1 MCAAQPPAQEIVVV
15 KAQASI
21 EIERPPHTV
30 FSFIAEDFERNYPRW
45 SPEVK
50 ELRMVSKGPM
60 RVGTI
65 ARQVRVDQGRRTE
78 STFKIT
84 DMQPAQ
90 RLTFQGTSF
99 PFVVDY
105 RLDGAPE
112 HTKLTFTFE
121 LRRIDL
127 MMRPFE
133 KLIRAA
139 VQDGAERTVRNLKRL
154 IEAECA
160 PPERRSV

>member
-1 MCAAQPPAQEIVVV
+1 MVR
-15 KAQASI
+15 AQASI
-21 EIERPPHTV
+21 EIQRAPECVYR
-30 FSFIAEDFERNYPRW
+30 FIAEDFARNYPRW

-50 ELRMVSKGPM
+50 QLRIVSSGPLQ
-60 RVGTI
+60 VGSL

-84 DMQPAQ
+84 QMKPQE

-99 PFVVDY
+99 PFLVDY
-105 RLDGAPE
+105 RFDAGDAR
-112 HTKLTFTFE
+112 TRLTFTFE
-121 LRRIDL
+121 LRRVDL

-133 KLIRAA
+133 KLIRIA

-154 IEAECA
+154 IEAECQ
-160 PPERRSV
+160 PESAHA